1 MYRKERLLVN
11 FNTNNGVER
20 QNESFKYSYLQR
32 YKNSSLTG
40 IVTILIGDFFL
51 DRFQRLVYNLN
62 NQAPNIWKQI
72 TQNFKGN

>member
-11 FNTNNGVER
+11 LNTNNGVER

-40 IVTILIGDFFL
+40 MVTILIEDFFV
-51 DRFQRLVYNLN
+51 DKFQRLVYNLN
-62 NQAPNIWKQI
+62 NQASNTYKQI
-72 TQNFKGN
+72 TQNFKEN